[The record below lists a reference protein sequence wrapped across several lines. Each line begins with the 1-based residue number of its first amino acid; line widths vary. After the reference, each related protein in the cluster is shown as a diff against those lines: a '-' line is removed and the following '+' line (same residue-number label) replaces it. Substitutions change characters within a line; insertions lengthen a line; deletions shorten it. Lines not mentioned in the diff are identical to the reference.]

1 MSLVDWAAR
10 FSRETKQE
18 GRKVTWPSKKETTVT
33 TIIVFIMIAIV
44 ALFLMTADGLISEA
58 IKLILALGAK

>member
-1 MSLVDWAAR
+1 MSFVDWAAR

-18 GRKVTWPSKKETTVT
+18 ARKVTWPSKKETTVT

-44 ALFLMTADGLISEA
+44 ALFLMLADGLISEA